1 LLLITGTVE
10 TPAERIER
18 ALGIIRAR
26 CAGYL
31 SSDDLSLILKPAAP
45 PIPKAKPATKR
56 PG

>member
-56 PG
+56 TG